1 VNNTK
6 ITQLGKLRTTSSP
19 AVDGT
24 LAVCQEY
31 RYIIGFMQ
39 IRSCPE
45 CGGKMAITT
54 SSYDGTG
61 RKVIQCGE
69 YRPMSDEEFKRY
81 ELNGNQ
87 EDWALLVACG
97 FEEEL
102 SPDIVAQL
110 ENRPRLF

>member
-1 VNNTK
+1 
-6 ITQLGKLRTTSSP
+6 
-19 AVDGT
+19 
-24 LAVCQEY
+24 
-31 RYIIGFMQ
+31 
-39 IRSCPE
+39 
-45 CGGKMAITT
+45 MAITT

-69 YRPMSDEEFKRY
+69 YLPMSDEELKTY
-81 ELNGNQ
+81 ELNGYP
-87 EDWALLVACG
+87 VACG